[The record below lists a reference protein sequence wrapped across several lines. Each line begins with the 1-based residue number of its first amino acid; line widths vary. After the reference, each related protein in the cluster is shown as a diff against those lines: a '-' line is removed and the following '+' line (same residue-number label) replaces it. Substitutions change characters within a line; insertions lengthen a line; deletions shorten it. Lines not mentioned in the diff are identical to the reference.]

1 MTTGLLT
8 RVYETTLLG
17 QANGRRMV
25 YPQGRVLGGG
35 GSINAMVYTR
45 GNAAAGQNRPWPG

>member
-1 MTTGLLT
+1 MTRGLLIW
-8 RVYETTLLG
+8 VHETALID
-17 QANGRRMV
+17 QADGRRMV

-35 GSINAMVYTR
+35 SSINAMVYTM